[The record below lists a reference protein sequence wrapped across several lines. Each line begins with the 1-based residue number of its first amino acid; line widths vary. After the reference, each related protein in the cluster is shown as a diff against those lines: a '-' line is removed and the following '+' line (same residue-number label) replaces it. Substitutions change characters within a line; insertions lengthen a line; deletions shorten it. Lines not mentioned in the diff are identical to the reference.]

1 MSETS
6 SKNTLSVLSL
16 VFAGVSV
23 IVLPPLFG
31 LVAFILG
38 LIAAIKKE
46 RMGIL
51 ALVLSIV
58 LPILGLLFG
67 FLIGATFLNF

>member
-1 MSETS
+1 MES
-6 SKNTLSVLSL
+6 SGKNTLSVLSL

-31 LVAFILG
+31 VVAFILG

-46 RMGIL
+46 RLGIL

-58 LPILGLLFG
+58 LPILGIILGAMIGMTLF
-67 FLIGATFLNF
+67 

>member
-1 MSETS
+1 MSEAP
-6 SKNTLSVLSL
+6 SKNTLSILAL

-46 RMGIL
+46 RLGIL

-58 LPILGLLFG
+58 LPLLGLIFG
-67 FLIGATFLNF
+67 FLVGATFLNF

>member
-6 SKNTLSVLSL
+6 SKNTLSILSL

-46 RMGIL
+46 RLGIL

-67 FLIGATFLNF
+67 FLIGATFLDF

>member
-1 MSETS
+1 M
-6 SKNTLSVLSL
+6 
-16 VFAGVSV
+16 
-23 IVLPPLFG
+23 PPLFG

-46 RMGIL
+46 RLGIL

-58 LPILGLLFG
+58 LPILGLIFG
-67 FLIGATFLNF
+67 FLVGATFLNF